1 MAKQLHQRNPVF
13 DHEDHQLAA
22 RIIERATEGMNGDRL
37 IAAVR
42 QDFPNAPLSSIA
54 HAAFIAVTR
63 PSVSPEALAS
73 IYDVAISA
81 RRPEHDGATGR

>member
-1 MAKQLHQRNPVF
+1 MF
-13 DHEDHQLAA
+13 DQEDHQLAA
-22 RIIERATEGMNGDRL
+22 RIIERAAEGMNGDRL

-42 QDFPNAPLSSIA
+42 QDFPHARLRSIA

-81 RRPEHDGATGR
+81 RRPESA